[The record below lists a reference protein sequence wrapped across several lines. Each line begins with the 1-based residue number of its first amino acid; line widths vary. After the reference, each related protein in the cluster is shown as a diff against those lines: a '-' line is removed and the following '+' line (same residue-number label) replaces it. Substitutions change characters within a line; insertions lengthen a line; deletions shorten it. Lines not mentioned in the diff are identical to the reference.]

1 MLLLLS
7 QPWGVSRCA
16 PGNIA
21 CTGIWKVPA
30 LRGIKVCTGEHCVH
44 WMINRA
50 PTLPP
55 PPPQGSQPFPPG
67 SPPYQLWNS
76 ISISILKPIMKLNLN
91 LNFEFELETKF
102 KFTPRVPNPPSRVPT
117 LPFPPGSPPYQLWNS
132 TQYAN
137 SKPISI
143 LPTRVPTLPNL
154 NFKLKNKLKTPIQ
167 ISNWTQNSHSRASTK
182 LWKQTWLI
190 LDLNLLMRSLRTG
203 YEVFKL

>member
-7 QPWGVSRCA
+7 QPWGVSKCA
-16 PGNIA
+16 PRNIA

-55 PPPQGSQPFPPG
+55 PRVPSPSPQGPHPTNYETQSQSQSQFWTWT
-67 SPPYQLWNS
+67 WNQ
-76 ISISILKPIMKLNLN
+76 IQIH
-91 LNFEFELETKF
+91 
-102 KFTPRVPNPPSRVPT
+102 PRVPNLPPRVPT

-154 NFKLKNKLKTPIQ
+154 NFKLKKQ
-167 ISNWTQNSHSRASTK
+167 TQNSNS
-182 LWKQTWLI
+182 
-190 LDLNLLMRSLRTG
+190 N
-203 YEVFKL
+203 FKLNPKLTF

>member
-55 PPPQGSQPFPPG
+55 PRVP
-67 SPPYQLWNS
+67 SPSPRVPTL
-76 ISISILKPIMKLNLN
+76 PIMKLNLN
-91 LNFEFELETKF
+91 LNLNLNFELELETKF
-102 KFTPRVPNPPSRVPT
+102 KFTPRVPNPPPRVPTLTLPPRVPT
-117 LPFPPGSPPYQLWNS
+117 LPTLKLNSIRKLETNFNSSHQGPHPTKFKYQTKKQTHNS
-132 TQYAN
+132 N
-137 SKPISI
+137 S
-143 LPTRVPTLPNL
+143 
-154 NFKLKNKLKTPIQ
+154 NFKLNPKLT
-167 ISNWTQNSHSRASTK
+167 
-182 LWKQTWLI
+182 
-190 LDLNLLMRSLRTG
+190 
-203 YEVFKL
+203 F

>member
-16 PGNIA
+16 PGNIV

-30 LRGIKVCTGEHCVH
+30 LRGIKVCTWEHCVH

-55 PPPQGSQPFPPG
+55 PPGFPAL
-67 SPPYQLWNS
+67 PPRVPTL
-76 ISISILKPIMKLNLN
+76 PIMKLNLN
-91 LNFEFELETKF
+91 LNFETNYETQSQSQF
-102 KFTPRVPNPPSRVPT
+102 WIWTWNQIQIHPQGPQPSPRVPT
-117 LPFPPGSPPYQLWNS
+117 LTLPPGSPPYQLWNS

-154 NFKLKNKLKTPIQ
+154 NIKLKNKLKTPIQ

>member
-55 PPPQGSQPFPPG
+55 PQGFPALPPRVPT
-67 SPPYQLWNS
+67 L
-76 ISISILKPIMKLNLN
+76 PIMKLNLN
-91 LNFEFELETKF
+91 LNLNLNFELELETKF
-102 KFTPRVPNPPSRVPT
+102 KFTPRVPNPPPRVPT

-154 NFKLKNKLKTPIQ
+154 NINLKNKLKTPFQ
-167 ISNWTQNSHSRASTK
+167 IEPK
-182 LWKQTWLI
+182 I
-190 LDLNLLMRSLRTG
+190 LLT
-203 YEVFKL
+203 F

>member
-55 PPPQGSQPFPPG
+55 PPPRVLSPSPQGPHPTNYETQSQSQSQFWTWI
-67 SPPYQLWNS
+67 WNQIQIQPQGPQPS
-76 ISISILKPIMKLNLN
+76 
-91 LNFEFELETKF
+91 
-102 KFTPRVPNPPSRVPT
+102 PRVPTLTLPPRVPT
-117 LPFPPGSPPYQLWNS
+117 LPTLKLNS
-132 TQYAN
+132 IRKLETNFNSSHQGPHPTKFKLQTKKQTQN
-137 SKPISI
+137 SNS
-143 LPTRVPTLPNL
+143 
-154 NFKLKNKLKTPIQ
+154 NFKLNPKLT
-167 ISNWTQNSHSRASTK
+167 
-182 LWKQTWLI
+182 
-190 LDLNLLMRSLRTG
+190 
-203 YEVFKL
+203 F

>member
-55 PPPQGSQPFPPG
+55 PGFPSPQGPHPTNYETQSQSQSQFWTWT
-67 SPPYQLWNS
+67 WNQIQS
-76 ISISILKPIMKLNLN
+76 H
-91 LNFEFELETKF
+91 
-102 KFTPRVPNPPSRVPT
+102 PRVPNPPPRVPT

-154 NFKLKNKLKTPIQ
+154 NIKLKNKLKTPIQ

>member
-1 MLLLLS
+1 LS

-55 PPPQGSQPFPPG
+55 PPRVPSPSPQGPHPTNYETQSQSQSQFWTWT
-67 SPPYQLWNS
+67 WNQIQIQPQGPQPS
-76 ISISILKPIMKLNLN
+76 
-91 LNFEFELETKF
+91 
-102 KFTPRVPNPPSRVPT
+102 PRVPTLTLPPRVPT
-117 LPFPPGSPPYQLWNS
+117 LPTLKLNSIRKLETNFNSSHQGPHPTKFKYQTKKQ
-132 TQYAN
+132 TQ
-137 SKPISI
+137 
-143 LPTRVPTLPNL
+143 
-154 NFKLKNKLKTPIQ
+154 IQ

>member
-50 PTLPP
+50 PT
-55 PPPQGSQPFPPG
+55 PQGPT
-67 SPPYQLWNS
+67 L
-76 ISISILKPIMKLNLN
+76 PIMKLNLN

-102 KFTPRVPNPPSRVPT
+102 KFTPRVPNPPPRVPTLTLPPRVPT
-117 LPFPPGSPPYQLWNS
+117 LPTLKLNSIRKLETNFNSSHQGPHPTKFKYQTKKQTQNS
-132 TQYAN
+132 N
-137 SKPISI
+137 S
-143 LPTRVPTLPNL
+143 
-154 NFKLKNKLKTPIQ
+154 NFKLNPKLT
-167 ISNWTQNSHSRASTK
+167 
-182 LWKQTWLI
+182 
-190 LDLNLLMRSLRTG
+190 
-203 YEVFKL
+203 F